1 MRRPRY
7 PGNVYK
13 PGQAGEHFFPYLL
26 RKPEWFIDL
35 GPANATEYLD
45 ARSLFP
51 EVKLIGLEP
60 SPVGYQRALER
71 WPKDGSY
78 LLNTAAWDSDTRI
91 RLYKASDLRHGTAY
105 ADADKVAVE
114 DLNGESA
121 DAVEVEARTLDSLD
135 LQYGPFR
142 EAALWMDVE
151 GSERRVLKGAK
162 RLLEDGVITSVN
174 IETRP
179 HLAEEFDRVLRGYG
193 FTSIRRYLECETYW
207 DEVWVR

>member
-1 MRRPRY
+1 MKRERP
-7 PGNVYK
+7 GDVYK
-13 PGQAGEHFFPYLL
+13 QGQAGEHFFPYLL

-45 ARSLFP
+45 ARVMFP

-60 SPVGYQRALER
+60 APVGYLRALER

-78 LLNTAAWDSDTRI
+78 LLNSAAWDEDTVI
-91 RLYKASDLRHGTAY
+91 RFHQASDLRHGTAY
-105 ADADKVAVE
+105 TNAELVATDDLSGADRDTVMVQ
-114 DLNGESA
+114 
-121 DAVEVEARTLDSLD
+121 ARSLDSID
-135 LQYGPFR
+135 QQYGPFR

-151 GSERRVLKGAK
+151 GSERRVLRGAK

-174 IETRP
+174 IEMRP
-179 HLAEEFDRVLRGYG
+179 HLAEEFDRVFKGYG
-193 FTSIRRYLECETYW
+193 FVSIRRYFECATYW